1 MKSLKEPSSNTQT
14 NTIYNNKM
22 IYKRPNSA
30 VNRKGMST
38 VYNITFKE
46 LPINHK

>member
-1 MKSLKEPSSNTQT
+1 MKSLKEPESVKNNQT

-30 VNRKGMST
+30 VNRKGLST
-38 VYNITFKE
+38 VYNITFK
-46 LPINHK
+46 